1 MKKYIVYL
9 ILCFV
14 SCLIFSCTSV
24 YENGDTSCIPEGME
38 RLTFKVIVP
47 SSKVVGSNTRNA
59 ALERENEIKD
69 LFVKIGYYDGGHY
82 RNFYSTQNGTI
93 HFDSYAYEDSIYRA
107 SIEVPVGTFRD
118 GDNIY
123 VWANQEYPI
132 EVTLEEELTTPLYM
146 SGIGT
151 IRDRWGGGRDFET
164 DVHLLRGVAKLRT
177 VVRTTKRSV
186 MGSWRIN
193 MDQVETQ
200 LLYMP
205 SCIRPFAPFETH
217 RNPTINESWN
227 NLYCRYID
235 CSLRYNYWWLS
246 SLLSSVELP
255 IDDGVNVDKVTE
267 TSYDRY
273 IYENWLENES
283 EYDENANVTA
293 LKVRIPLWNNETGE
307 NRIIERVIPIK
318 TNDSYRILRNHIY
331 TVDIRVLSL
340 DEVKIF
346 TDMLDWEDVGVTGN
360 IVGGADFDIDK
371 KEITLIKDIVDPVKL
386 VKVDCHAPGHLQIR
400 VLKSNKTD
408 LMSTNDLQLYYN
420 GITETD
426 KLVDNSGI
434 YDLTAAQIMNFYCT
448 TGSVP
453 ANYEGGFIEISSDNV
468 HVEYIPISSLDTFTP
483 LDTEGTANSYIVDR
497 GAASY
502 SFTAAIM
509 GNGVDGIIDE
519 GNFEDASGNI
529 LTKAGGANIHP
540 LSAKLLWQDTDELVE
555 QVALVNGR
563 VQVKMGRS
571 RGNAVIA
578 VYDKANPNAEDAKVL
593 WSWHLWCTATPK
605 ILEFV
610 TSIYTGNNYK
620 VMDRNLGATAT
631 KAYLGTVQGL
641 HYQWGRK
648 DPFSG
653 SLAYDGIRTILYDV
667 RSGQVV
673 YKYSDERVTVNQA
686 ISTPNSFYT
695 PLRKSWCTKTT
706 DLKYLWGN
714 PDGEQ
719 DVFPTET
726 LKSLYDPCPYGYK
739 VAPHDVFKI
748 LSKGEV
754 AIFPEPGMTLLDMYF
769 IKSYFE
775 NGSTFYYD
783 NAGTDETKLIYLPET
798 YAPDATIIRLGK
810 RGVYWC
816 SSPHPANKE
825 NNGLMFNFH
834 IYPMS
839 FFEYNIYNA
848 VITSSPASI
857 RCVKE

>member
-132 EVTLEEELTTPLYM
+132 DVTSEEELTTPLYM

-719 DVFPTET
+719 DVFPKET